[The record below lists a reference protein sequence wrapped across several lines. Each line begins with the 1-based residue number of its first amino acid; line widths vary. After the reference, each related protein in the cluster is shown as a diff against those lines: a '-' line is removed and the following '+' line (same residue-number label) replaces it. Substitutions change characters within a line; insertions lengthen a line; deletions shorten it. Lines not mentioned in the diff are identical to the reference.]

1 MDTGVVATIIPD
13 GEVRGLP
20 YDTLQSGTAFTTT
33 VFLFHADLLPHTVQS
48 TLIEFHFYFNPSHIT
63 HE

>member
-20 YDTLQSGTAFTTT
+20 PDTLQSGTAFTTM
-33 VFLFHADLLPHTVQS
+33 VFYF
-48 TLIEFHFYFNPSHIT
+48 TLIFFLIPFSQL
-63 HE
+63 

>member
-20 YDTLQSGTAFTTT
+20 PDTLQSGTAFTTM
-33 VFLFHADLLPHTVQS
+33 VFLFHADLLPHNV
-48 TLIEFHFYFNPSHIT
+48 
-63 HE
+63 

>member
-20 YDTLQSGTAFTTT
+20 SDTLQSGTEVTT
-33 VFLFHADLLPHTVQS
+33 VGFFFTLFFLTTFSQL
-48 TLIEFHFYFNPSHIT
+48 
-63 HE
+63 

>member
-20 YDTLQSGTAFTTT
+20 SDTLQSGIPVTT
-33 VFLFHADLLPHTVQS
+33 VGFFFHAYLAHTV
-48 TLIEFHFYFNPSHIT
+48 
-63 HE
+63 

>member
-20 YDTLQSGTAFTTT
+20 SDTLQSGTAVTT
-33 VFLFHADLLPHTVQS
+33 VFYFLFHADLLPHPV
-48 TLIEFHFYFNPSHIT
+48 
-63 HE
+63 